1 MKLNLKCAIQ
11 KFTNLIQSYFKTMQ
25 IFLFVV
31 RSHFYISI
39 IFIACYHVLK
49 VLKDPFEYF
58 KLFWIKYLLM
68 LSFSPYFISLS
79 RFIHLLC
86 KKTKT
91 LTDLVGRIYQIEST
105 LIINFILGCVLSVLQ
120 SSYIIIKI
128 MFIRLIDY

>member
-1 MKLNLKCAIQ
+1 MFEALTFCLGATYEI
-11 KFTNLIQSYFKTMQ
+11 KFKMRDSKISNLIQSYFKTMQ

-31 RSHFYISI
+31 RLHFYISI

-49 VLKDPFEYF
+49 VLKNPFEYF

-68 LSFSPYFISLS
+68 LSFSPYFIFLS

-91 LTDLVGRIYQIEST
+91 LTDLVGRIYQKGST
-105 LIINFILGCVLSVLQ
+105 IIINFILGCVLSVLQ
-120 SSYIIIKI
+120 SS
-128 MFIRLIDY
+128 